1 MLKKISHLIYDSAL
15 FIRGIGIIISVI
27 CADLLSKSLIMD
39 MLRSVPYKSLELT
52 SFLNLTEVWN
62 YGISFGLLRAD
73 SAVGLWG
80 LRLATVGILCF
91 LLYLHAQA
99 KSKWES
105 YALALIIGGAIGN
118 IHDRFVYGA
127 VYDFIDVHFIGWHF
141 WTFNIADAAIT
152 IGAVLLFV
160 DQFFCKDSSN
170 LIKDA

>member
-1 MLKKISHLIYDSAL
+1 MLKKFCHLIHDSAL
-15 FIRGIGIIISVI
+15 FIRGIGIIIGVI

-39 MLRSVPYKSLELT
+39 MLRSVPHKSIELT

-62 YGISFGLLRAD
+62 YGISFGLFRAD
-73 SAVGLWG
+73 GMMGLWG
-80 LRLATVGILCF
+80 LRIVTVGILCF

-99 KSKWES
+99 KSKLES

-141 WTFNIADAAIT
+141 WTFNIADSAIT
-152 IGAVLLFV
+152 IGAILLFV
-160 DQFFCKDSSN
+160 DQFFCKASSN